1 MPNNRYTPRGLWEYE
16 MFTEVLTVTRYP
28 EKKQF
33 ALNHLN
39 AFLEIGRVRDY
50 DNKLARLIEKAARN
64 LLQRVSTQ
72 GWEPIDAFDADSL
85 WAKGRVRYEDGSGFR
100 GRAGE
105 TREIG
110 PTTVSIFCRRCID
123 KELSSDGQNWSTAL
137 YFWKNLER
145 KSK

>member
-1 MPNNRYTPRGLWEYE
+1 MPNTRYTPRGRWEYE

-33 ALNHLN
+33 ALNHPN

-72 GWEPIDAFDADSL
+72 GWEPVDAFDADSL
-85 WAKGRVRYEDGSGFR
+85 WAKGRVRYEDGSSFL
-100 GRAGE
+100 GRAGD

-110 PTTVSIFCRRCID
+110 PITVSIFCRRCID
-123 KELSSDGQNWSTAL
+123 KKLSSDGQNWSRAL
-137 YFWKNLER
+137 T
-145 KSK
+145 SPIQG

>member
-33 ALNHLN
+33 ALNHPN
-39 AFLEIGRVRDY
+39 TFLEIGRVRDY

-64 LLQRVSTQ
+64 LLQRVSAQ

-137 YFWKNLER
+137 SFWKNLER
-145 KSK
+145 KNK

>member
-16 MFTEVLTVTRYP
+16 MFIEVLTVTRYP

-33 ALNHLN
+33 ALNHPN
-39 AFLEIGRVRDY
+39 AFLEIERVRDY

-64 LLQRVSTQ
+64 LLQRVSAQ

-137 YFWKNLER
+137 SFWRNLER
-145 KSK
+145 KNK